1 MLRAMRTRP
10 RRQHRERPQHAPPRP
25 DYHHLPERPDPST
38 WVTSEDVT
46 PPNPGP
52 QRFAFNEDVFL
63 IERYIGIG

>member
-1 MLRAMRTRP
+1 
-10 RRQHRERPQHAPPRP
+10 
-25 DYHHLPERPDPST
+25 
-38 WVTSEDVT
+38 VTSEDVT